1 LRDDLTGFVAVSSM
15 KYKPT
20 KLIGLWS
27 WDFVIIASPFTAKG
41 AAGARDDN
49 AEHEGHSNGLT

>member
-1 LRDDLTGFVAVSSM
+1 M

-27 WDFVIIASPFTAKG
+27 WDFVIIASPFKAKG

-49 AEHEGHSNGLT
+49 AEHQGHSNGLT